1 MSLVPCVL
9 RVTYSACLESSL
21 HGTMTVTWR
30 NPASVSSTDP
40 RVSTQQRLRH
50 ISALTRVVTSQ
61 SLRRGEVWPRD
72 ASSQKVLSLLRHTA
86 SRKLTFQ
93 SDLDNFAKIS
103 VHTSVHFTASPS
115 ISLQAS
121 KKFPNTY
128 APWRPLPSVWQPG
141 AEWNVSRQRM
151 STHKSQLWF
160 RQTLR
165 GGEGNIKAKV
175 KSSLGSS
182 APRFT

>member
-1 MSLVPCVL
+1 MGLMSRVL
-9 RVTYSACLESSL
+9 CNSLLCALQRLFAVKSHRTVTV
-21 HGTMTVTWR
+21 TTVTVTWR
-30 NPASVSSTDP
+30 NPTSASSTDP
-40 RVSTQQRLRH
+40 HVSTQQRRGF
-50 ISALTRVVTSQ
+50 IPALARVVVVHA
-61 SLRRGEVWPRD
+61 RRD
-72 ASSQKVLSLLRHTA
+72 ASYRNGMSAQTEE
-86 SRKLTFQ
+86 SRPFQ
-93 SDLDNFAKIS
+93 NDLDNLSKIS
-103 VHTSVHFTASPS
+103 VQCSVYFPPASLKPPPRT
-115 ISLQAS
+115 

-128 APWRPLPSVWQPG
+128 APWPPLPSVWQPG

-151 STHKSQLWF
+151 STHKRQLWF

>member
-1 MSLVPCVL
+1 MWCWWAWCHASSTSPAL
-9 RVTYSACLESSL
+9 YSACLQSTRNDHSNLEESHLRELHWPACVHPAETWVHLRADRSGDKTISSSL
-21 HGTMTVTWR
+21 WSMG
-30 NPASVSSTDP
+30 S
-40 RVSTQQRLRH
+40 
-50 ISALTRVVTSQ
+50 TRVIPEGFKSAIGTLQWGIS
-61 SLRRGEVWPRD
+61 P
-72 ASSQKVLSLLRHTA
+72 
-86 SRKLTFQ
+86 TFW
-93 SDLDNFAKIS
+93 SDLDSFAHVIP
-103 VHTSVHFTASPS
+103 SPS
-115 ISLQAS
+115 ISLNAS

-151 STHKSQLWF
+151 STHKRQLWF

-175 KSSLGSS
+175 KYSLGSS